1 MVVMD
6 NNQLITPD
14 FRALFESSP
23 GLYLVLLPDLTI
35 AAVTDAYL
43 NATMTKRE
51 SILGKNLFEVFP
63 DNPNDPTADGTFN
76 LRASLDQVLNKRR
89 PHTMAIQK
97 YDIKRPDSE
106 GGEFVERYWSPM
118 NFPIFDQ
125 NHNIAYILHRVED
138 VTEFVHLQKQGLV
151 QKQSN
156 EAEVFKIQEKLR
168 LALRGA
174 GAGTYD
180 WNLLTNIIAW
190 DDNCHR
196 LFGIEPGA
204 FSGKIE
210 DVFKMINSK
219 DHEHIQQSLN
229 DALLNNKEFQHDF
242 DVKLPDGS
250 TRSLTSLG
258 KYYRNADGQPIRV
271 SGIILNISSRKKV
284 EDQLR
289 IAKLTAER
297 LAEEA
302 MVANR
307 AKTAFLA
314 MMSHEIRTPLNGIIG
329 MTDLLMHTTLT
340 PEQSEYSETIRF
352 SGDALLNVI
361 NDILDFSKIESGH
374 LKLDITDFN
383 LRDIIESTL
392 EMVALRAHLKGIA
405 IGALIEKDVPV
416 NVRGDAMHL
425 SQILKNLLDNAVKFT
440 EQGQISL
447 NVSLLSQPELSVE
460 DRFLLRF
467 EVSDTGV
474 GMTQEIQNN
483 LFQPFSQGDTSI
495 TRKYGGTGLG
505 LAICKRLIEFMDGSI
520 SMSSTV
526 GEGTKFWFTIHLAKV
541 ISILPP
547 VQDVSSIE
555 IRNMRVL
562 VIDDNEINRRVLEA
576 QLQSWGMRCD
586 LVDNGFEAITKLKEA
601 ASLGD
606 PYVLAL
612 VDCLMPVMD
621 GIELSRKIKTIP
633 EISNTIL
640 MLLTSIG
647 LPAPT
652 CELFTIGISICLTK
666 PIRQSKLYNAIV
678 SALKTGNKHI
688 QNNTKPANISTVQK
702 SDKIL
707 IVEDNPTNQEVTMR
721 MLNKLGYNSD
731 FASNGAEAIEFYKR
745 GLYGVILMDCQMPV
759 LDGYNATRQ
768 IRTIEE
774 SENKVHTP
782 IIAMTAHALEGDREK
797 CLESGMDDY
806 ISKPIRLQDLDTK
819 LNSWLDN
826 KAIVHLDK
834 SIIDMERLKPIFED
848 NQAIL
853 NFLNT
858 FVKVTES
865 LLAEISVS
873 INNKNTNA
881 ANDLI
886 HRLKSSSGNAGAS
899 RVYTLAKILDETII
913 NDDWKKS
920 KVYFAELE
928 SALQDVED
936 ESKKLQ

>member
-1 MVVMD
+1 MRKEIMD
-6 NNQLITPD
+6 NNQFITPD
-14 FRALFESSP
+14 FKALFESSP

-35 AAVTDAYL
+35 TAVTDAYL

-51 SILGKNLFEVFP
+51 SILGKNIFEVFP
-63 DNPNDPTADGTFN
+63 DNPNDPTADGTLN
-76 LRASLDQVLNKRR
+76 LRASLNQVLNKQR

-118 NFPIFDQ
+118 NFPVFDQ

-138 VTEFVHLQKQGLV
+138 VTEFVHLQKQGLA

-156 EAEVFKIQEKLR
+156 EAEVFKIQEILR

-174 GAGTYD
+174 GAGIYD

-190 DDNCHR
+190 DDNCHL
-196 LFGIEPGA
+196 LFGIKPGE

-210 DVFKMINSK
+210 DVFKIITPK

-242 DVKLPDGS
+242 DVILPDSS

-258 KYYRNADGQPIRV
+258 KYYRNADGQPVRV
-271 SGIILNISSRKKV
+271 SGIVLNISSRKKV
-284 EDQLR
+284 EDELR

-329 MTDLLMHTTLT
+329 MTDLLLHTTLT

-352 SGDALLNVI
+352 SGEALLNVI

-447 NVSLLSQPELSVE
+447 NVSLLSQPELSDE
-460 DRFLLRF
+460 NRFVLRF
-467 EVSDTGV
+467 EVSDTGI

-526 GEGTKFWFTIHLAKV
+526 GEGAKFWFTVHLAKAN
-541 ISILPP
+541 STFLPM
-547 VQDVSSIE
+547 QDASSVE

-606 PYVLAL
+606 PYILAL

-633 EISNTIL
+633 EIASTIL

-652 CELFTIGISICLTK
+652 CELFTIGISMCLTK
-666 PIRQSKLYNAIV
+666 PIRQSKLYNAII
-678 SALKTGNKHI
+678 STLKTGNKHI
-688 QNNTKPANISTVQK
+688 QTSKPTNLNTTQK

-707 IVEDNPTNQEVTMR
+707 IVEDNPTNQEVTIR

-731 FASNGAEAIEFYKR
+731 FACNGAEAIEFYKK

-759 LDGYNATRQ
+759 LDGYSATRQ
-768 IRTIEE
+768 IRTIED
-774 SENKVHTP
+774 SENKVHIP
-782 IIAMTAHALEGDREK
+782 IIAMTAHALEGDKEK
-797 CLESGMDDY
+797 CLEAGMDDY
-806 ISKPIRLQDLDTK
+806 ISKPIRLQDLDIK

-826 KAIVHLDK
+826 KEIVHLDN

-848 NQAIL
+848 NQAIF

-858 FVKVTES
+858 FIKVTES
-865 LLAEISVS
+865 LLADINVS

-886 HRLKSSSGNAGAS
+886 HRLK
-899 RVYTLAKILDETII
+899 E
-913 NDDWKKS
+913 
-920 KVYFAELE
+920 F
-928 SALQDVED
+928 
-936 ESKKLQ
+936 